1 MIHTF
6 AFLSVTVLLLVL
18 QPSAA
23 WAYLDPGSGSML
35 LQVLL
40 GGIAGAVVLVRI
52 YWRRLLTALGL
63 RKEPETLEPGARE
76 ATRAA
81 PERKPD

>member
-1 MIHTF
+1 MGMNALLAIL
-6 AFLSVTVLLLVL
+6 AFLIV
-18 QPSAA
+18 SAPHPA

-52 YWRRLLTALGL
+52 YWRRLMAFLGL
-63 RKEPETLEPGARE
+63 AKPAASAVEVVDETGEQNSDPS
-76 ATRAA
+76 
-81 PERKPD
+81 